1 MMGQN
6 FNIGNVGMQIG
17 LQKDYNNPGESDD
30 TFSTQED
37 AILVALVFKWGLT
50 SWNKI
55 TKELN

>member
-17 LQKDYNNPGESDD
+17 LQKDYNIPGETDD
-30 TFSTQED
+30 AFSSQED